1 MRHSLRWLKSL
12 LGLSLFFWAPIA
24 LSETGI
30 PALTVSPESDGGETW
45 SLSLQALMLMTL
57 LSMLPALMLTT
68 TAFTRIIIVLG
79 LLRQAL
85 GTGQTPTN
93 QVLIGLALFL
103 TLFVM
108 MPVFQKSYDNGIAP
122 YLEGEIEFEEAWTR
136 SSMPMKEFM
145 VAQTR
150 DSDLLMFSRISE
162 SGPFESTEDVP
173 FPVLAAAFLTSELK
187 TAFQIGFLLFVP
199 FVVIDLVV
207 SSVLMSMGMM
217 MLSPMIISLPF
228 KIMLFVL
235 VDGWVLVLGSLA
247 GSFRG
252 LS

>member
-1 MRHSLRWLKSL
+1 MLLL
-12 LGLSLFFWAPIA
+12 LGNTVWAAPNM
-24 LSETGI
+24 
-30 PALTVSPESDGGETW
+30 PAVTVEPNSVGGETW
-45 SLSLQALMLMTL
+45 SLSIQALILMTV
-57 LSMLPALMLTT
+57 LSMLPALLLTT

-103 TLFVM
+103 TMFVM
-108 MPVFQKSYDNGIAP
+108 MPVFQKSYNAGIQP
-122 YLEGEIEFEEAWTR
+122 YMDGEMEFQQAWTAA
-136 SSMPMKEFM
+136 SLPLKEFM
-145 VAQTR
+145 VSQTR
-150 DSDLLMFSRISE
+150 DADLLLFSRLSE
-162 SGPFESTEDVP
+162 SGPYKDASEVP
-173 FPVLAAAFLTSELK
+173 FPVLAASFLTSELK
-187 TAFQIGFLLFVP
+187 TAFQIGFLIFVP
-199 FVVIDLVV
+199 FVIIDLVV

-235 VDGWVLVLGSLA
+235 VDGWVLIIGSLA

-252 LS
+252 L